1 MSKITQMTLSLPT
14 DLINA
19 TERLIQSGLVKSIDD
34 FVTLALHHEL
44 LKMQRLS
51 ETSQDSPENSD
62 AVDDPIWGLGEN
74 PIQSGL
80 RDASENIDNY
90 LYGTSV

>member
-1 MSKITQMTLSLPT
+1 MSKVTQMTLRLPT

-19 TERLIQSGLVKSIDD
+19 TERLIQSGLVKTIDD

-51 ETSQDSPENSD
+51 EISQDSPENSD
-62 AVDDPIWGLGEN
+62 AFDDPIWGLGEN
-74 PIQSGL
+74 PIQSDL

>member
-1 MSKITQMTLSLPT
+1 MPKVTQMTLSLPT

-19 TERLIQSGLVKSIDD
+19 TERLIKSGLVKTIDD

-51 ETSQDSPENSD
+51 ENRQDLLENSD
-62 AVDDPIWGLGEN
+62 AFDDPIWGLGQN

-80 RDASENIDNY
+80 RDASENIDKY

>member
-1 MSKITQMTLSLPT
+1 MSKVTQMTLSLPT

-19 TERLIQSGLVKSIDD
+19 TERLIQSGLVKTIDD

-51 ETSQDSPENSD
+51 EISQDSPENSD
-62 AVDDPIWGLGEN
+62 AFDDPIWGLGEN

>member
-1 MSKITQMTLSLPT
+1 MPKVTKMTLSLPT

-19 TERLIQSGLVKSIDD
+19 TERLIKSGLIKTIDD

-44 LKMQRLS
+44 LKMQRFS
-51 ETSQDSPENSD
+51 DSSQDLLEESD
-62 AVDDPIWGLGEN
+62 SFDDPIWGLGEN
-74 PIQSGL
+74 PITSGL
-80 RDASENIDNY
+80 RDASENIDKY